1 MHDQNGGER
10 MGCGGFGSKFGRRA
24 RPLGAAV
31 LLLAGCGGDG
41 GGDLGL
47 SVGATAQFQAQAG
60 PPRVVGYQLVVVIE
74 QVETSTRPTCPTLPS
89 TLHLLISDQEV
100 PPVFDPTTG
109 CLNTD
114 AAFALTPQ
122 VGTVTVDAKD
132 GKQLLAHAE
141 FDGLTPGA
149 GATLAVPADGQ
160 VQAGDEIVVVPPP
173 ALPTGEQTPV
183 TFYPLDD
190 TAAAAKLYPPQLAE
204 RLADG
209 IHVPVPVF
217 DGRAAVTVLGM
228 PYVPQPSYSCPGFDI
243 CTANA
248 DDTLGPVFVTE
259 GP

>member
-1 MHDQNGGER
+1 
-10 MGCGGFGSKFGRRA
+10 MGLGGFGSKFGWRA
-24 RPLGAAV
+24 IPFGATV

-41 GGDLGL
+41 AGDPGL
-47 SVGATAQFQAQAG
+47 SVGAAAQFQSQAG
-60 PPRVVGYQLVVVIE
+60 PPRAVGYQLAVVIE
-74 QVETSTRPTCPTLPS
+74 QVESSTRPTCPTLPA
-89 TLHLLISDQEV
+89 TLHLLIDDQEV

-114 AAFALTPQ
+114 ATFDLTPQ
-122 VGTVTVDAKD
+122 IGTVTVDAKD
-132 GKQLLAHAE
+132 GDRLLAHAE

-160 VQAGDEIVVVPPP
+160 VQAGDDIVVVPPP

-190 TAAAAKLYPPQLAE
+190 TTVAAQLYPPQLDE

-209 IHVPVPVF
+209 IHVLVPAF
-217 DGRAAVTVLGM
+217 SGRAAVTFLGM
-228 PYVPQPSYSCPGFDI
+228 PYVPQPSYACPGFDF

-248 DDTLGPVFVTE
+248 DSTLGPVFVTE